1 MYVKLQVSKSKSEQK
16 LVFGDSEVVSD
27 IIIGNSVALLSN
39 SKHHLFSGA
48 GLQKMLVFYHLTL
61 C

>member
-27 IIIGNSVALLSN
+27 IIIGNSIALLSD
-39 SKHHLFSGA
+39 SKYHSFSGA
-48 GLQKMLVFYHLTL
+48 GL
-61 C
+61 